1 MLLIYDVCSRASFD
15 AAARLYDEVP
25 LRRAG
30 GGGGSRL
37 SRVGD
42 GSGVSPVSGGDG
54 VGETVIALVGNKSDV
69 DGEDGGGGGGDW
81 GGEVLSVEEAER
93 ERGEVEARGLVHPL
107 FRGGF
112 DSAAAAAGGERS
124 PVKPRPVLDLHGNVN
139 KFEET
144 SLPPT
149 PPEPTSAIEKWIA
162 VDAQDT
168 DDEQTRVG
176 SRESFQT
183 ATTTAAPARREVS
196 RFEGELLARSLLLNV
211 PFFETSAKTGE
222 SVDDMFE
229 AVVRE
234 ALWQMGHRVEEGPRT
249 LEALGKK
256 GSVLKKGRGGEA
268 RGSFVD
274 EAVLSSPI
282 SALPP
287 VLRLP
292 DFGRD
297 SFIETKGPDVM
308 LREMVTVENPV
319 PAAAPAVLKRRRD
332 SVLGG
337 LLKRIFRRSA
347 VTG

>member
-1 MLLIYDVCSRASFD
+1 MLLVYDVCSRASFD

-25 LRRAG
+25 LRRPG

-42 GSGVSPVSGGDG
+42 GRGVSPVSGGDG

-69 DGEDGGGGGGDW
+69 DGDGGGDDW
-81 GGEVLSVEEAER
+81 GCEVLSVEEAER
-93 ERGEVEARGLVHPL
+93 EGREVEARGLVHPL
-107 FRGGF
+107 FRGRFG
-112 DSAAAAAGGERS
+112 SVRGNQS
-124 PVKPRPVLDLHGNVN
+124 PVKPRPVRLDLHVNVNN

-183 ATTTAAPARREVS
+183 AATAAAAPARREVS
-196 RFEGELLARSLLLNV
+196 RFEGEQLARSLLLNV

-234 ALWQMGHRVEEGPRT
+234 ALWQMGHRVEEKPRT
-249 LEALGKK
+249 EGALGKK

-268 RGSFVD
+268 RASFVD

-287 VLRLP
+287 VLKLP
-292 DFGRD
+292 DFGRN